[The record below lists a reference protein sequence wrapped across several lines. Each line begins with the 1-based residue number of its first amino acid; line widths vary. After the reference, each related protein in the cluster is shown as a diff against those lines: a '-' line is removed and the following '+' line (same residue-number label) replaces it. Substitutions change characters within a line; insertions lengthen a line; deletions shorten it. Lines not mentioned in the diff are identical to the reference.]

1 MQILNGIQFTKHFIE
16 SFLVETNVLFIWLF
30 FLWGRHPLFN
40 SNSKVIYMQQT
51 CCQRSSMA
59 AHSKHRALAHPCKC
73 EICVLKLNIEES
85 EVRSRSALSRCLQ
98 IKCCCTLAICEKQ
111 TLLAAKVL
119 SPFSHHGEGVPIR
132 DAASACTFM
141 YLKFY
146 VLCD

>member
-30 FLWGRHPLFN
+30 SLWGRHPLFN

-98 IKCCCTLAICEKQ
+98 IKCCCTWQFARSKRFWPPKSCPPFPTTGRGCQ
-111 TLLAAKVL
+111 YVTLQARVR
-119 SPFSHHGEGVPIR
+119 S
-132 DAASACTFM
+132 CT
-141 YLKFY
+141 
-146 VLCD
+146 